1 MLLCAF
7 VSFLCHFLASL
18 SRQDLVQLVRF
29 NAAPG
34 IPMQMEP
41 LPGQDSSLQAT
52 FYHGHGQR
60 REHTQVQVQSHQNL
74 NEMPHPPLECNR
86 NWPQENSP
94 QTVAY
99 PRPAHDNA
107 PRLPPQLVSLPPERV
122 DPAPHPAHDNALWPP
137 PQLGNLP
144 LERVNPAPHP
154 AYNNGPQPPP
164 QLSDLPPER
173 VDPAPQPK
181 SIHAKPPSIFEAQ
194 GQDNVQALHPIDPAA
209 VDSRPSGFDP
219 PKSQRGILAGTVKA
233 VDIIRRD
240 NPHLCQPQPL
250 NVAM

>member
-122 DPAPHPAHDNALWPP
+122 DPAP
-137 PQLGNLP
+137 
-144 LERVNPAPHP
+144 
-154 AYNNGPQPPP
+154 
-164 QLSDLPPER
+164 
-173 VDPAPQPK
+173 QPK